1 MQFLI
6 NPEKMSR
13 RISEL
18 EDIEGELGSIAS
30 GLEDVIGT
38 NAVQMDS
45 YNQVKRALKNYQQNV
60 RVLSENTAQMG
71 AGLQSALS
79 EYKIHEQNIVEN
91 ASRKGLKPSI
101 KIPSIIPGL
110 LLPWSVLFPPGFL
123 TLPAIIPGMGEIS
136 GSIWKGYNDSSGG
149 KFSWSLFG
157 DKFSS
162 HINVNG
168 MDIGADG
175 EYHIGHVKASGK
187 IGSEWDTEKGNMK
200 AEASGM
206 AGVSAI
212 DGKISVNTGPLKGM
226 LEGSLVNAS
235 VDGAIGL
242 SLFSN
247 GTFEPS
253 VYANVSAKANVAE
266 GKVSS
271 QFVTNEFNYHTEAKG
286 SVLGAKAEAGVQA
299 GKIMNEDGTYKYGV
313 SAKAGAEAY
322 VAEGSVS
329 GGFTLFG
336 IKFDASVSG
345 KAGGAG
351 ASIGGEATTSSAE
364 GEIGLGLGL
373 GLGLKVKVDWSGFK
387 WPSLKFP
394 W

>member
-1 MQFLI
+1 
-6 NPEKMSR
+6 
-13 RISEL
+13 
-18 EDIEGELGSIAS
+18 
-30 GLEDVIGT
+30 
-38 NAVQMDS
+38 
-45 YNQVKRALKNYQQNV
+45 
-60 RVLSENTAQMG
+60 
-71 AGLQSALS
+71 
-79 EYKIHEQNIVEN
+79 
-91 ASRKGLKPSI
+91 
-101 KIPSIIPGL
+101 
-110 LLPWSVLFPPGFL
+110 
-123 TLPAIIPGMGEIS
+123 
-136 GSIWKGYNDSSGG
+136 
-149 KFSWSLFG
+149 
-157 DKFSS
+157 
-162 HINVNG
+162 
-168 MDIGADG
+168 
-175 EYHIGHVKASGK
+175 
-187 IGSEWDTEKGNMK
+187 
-200 AEASGM
+200 
-206 AGVSAI
+206 
-212 DGKISVNTGPLKGM
+212 M

-271 QFVTNEFNYHTEAKG
+271 QFGTNEFNYHTEAKG

>member
-6 NPEKMSR
+6 NPEKMNR

-60 RVLSENTAQMG
+60 RILSENTAQMG

-79 EYKIHEQNIVEN
+79 EYKVHEQNIVEN

-101 KIPSIIPGL
+101 KIPLFIPGL
-110 LLPWSVLFPPGFL
+110 SLPWSVLFPSGFL
-123 TLPAIIPGMGEIS
+123 TLPAVIPGMGEVS
-136 GSIWKGYNDSSGG
+136 GSIWKGYNDSSDG
-149 KFSWSLFG
+149 KFSWSFLG
-157 DKFSS
+157 GKFSS
-162 HINVNG
+162 HTDING
-168 MDIGADG
+168 MDVGADG
-175 EYHIGHVKASGK
+175 EYHIGHFKASGK
-187 IGSEWDTEKGNMK
+187 IGSEWDTKKGNIK
-200 AEASGM
+200 AEAKGQ
-206 AGVSAI
+206 AGFSAI
-212 DGKISVNTGPLKGM
+212 DGKISANAGPLKGT
-226 LEGSLVNAS
+226 LEGSLVNAG
-235 VDGAIGL
+235 VEGAIGAT
-242 SLFSN
+242 LFSN
-247 GTFEPS
+247 GVFEPS

-271 QFVTNEFNYHTEAKG
+271 QFGTDEFNQHVEASG
-286 SVLGAKAEAGVQA
+286 SLLGAKAEAGLQF
-299 GKIMNEDGTYKYGV
+299 GKIEDEDGTVKYGV
-313 SAKAGAEAY
+313 SGKAGAEAY
-322 VAEGSVS
+322 VAEGSVG

-336 IKFDASVSG
+336 IKFDASVTG

-351 ASIGGEATTSSAE
+351 VSAGGEVTTSGAE
-364 GEIGLGLGL
+364 GEVGLGLGL

-387 WPSLKFP
+387 WPRFKLP